1 MENVLGYYT
10 AIRSASNGCIQFLRV
25 HAGISQRS
33 FSRFATRSLNS
44 LLSALHD
51 NSLLVLERTH
61 ADVEHLF
68 WTVGHFSFRL
78 VFRWDQRLRPNQ
90 TARLWSQSDV
100 EFNQSKPHVIANVIG
115 DSSLISPYLFV
126 FEAAN
131 KSSDFHASELN
142 L

>member
-68 WTVGHFSFRL
+68 WTVGHFSL
-78 VFRWDQRLRPNQ
+78 SISLSLRPK
-90 TARLWSQSDV
+90 T
-100 EFNQSKPHVIANVIG
+100 ETKPNGSALVSVRC
-115 DSSLISPYLFV
+115 
-126 FEAAN
+126 
-131 KSSDFHASELN
+131 
-142 L
+142 